1 MRSDDGCTREWGCRG
16 CEGVALVAH
25 EVVMVARGSDVGG
38 SWGGKERWLPNK
50 KKEKEEEEEGN
61 RGRKRSQRNK
71 KMTEL
76 GSENGKGRRRNERC
90 GVFFYEGG

>member
-38 SWGGKERWLPNK
+38 SWGGKEKRRVISAK
-50 KKEKEEEEEGN
+50 KKSAIKRIKAEK
-61 RGRKRSQRNK
+61 
-71 KMTEL
+71 
-76 GSENGKGRRRNERC
+76 
-90 GVFFYEGG
+90 